1 MTGPPPFGGRSPE
14 YVGVHNRCVRRPALC
29 LPTILALAAVLVGG
43 CGTTQGG
50 QGLDPLAGIYKG
62 VGSST
67 TLDNATLI
75 TAAFSKRHPGV
86 KFQLDVTDTETTVVR
101 VRSGDADVDFGFIGR
116 PLRPS
121 EGSIPLTPLG
131 STGSAFAV
139 NSRNTVRS
147 VSKAQL
153 KDLLTARVTDWAAI
167 GGAGAVK
174 ILLREL
180 TSNTRTGLEKYVFG
194 SDTPTY
200 PPEVFATSATNAA
213 SAQMFDA
220 LKSFSG
226 ALGMVTL
233 DSTALADPSIRL
245 LEMDGIPATLP
256 SLASGAWPV
265 RRAAYICTNAD
276 PARVKPAVKALLE
289 FAQSPEGQQALAGR

>member
-1 MTGPPPFGGRSPE
+1 MRRRARS
-14 YVGVHNRCVRRPALC
+14 
-29 LPTILALAAVLVGG
+29 LPVILTLAAVLAAA
-43 CGTTQGG
+43 CGTTQRA
-50 QGLDPLAGIYKG
+50 QTLDPLAGIYKG
-62 VGSST
+62 LGSAT

-101 VRSGDADVDFGFIGR
+101 VRTGDADVDFGFIGR

-139 NSRNTVRS
+139 NSANTVHS
-147 VSKAQL
+147 VTKAQL
-153 KDLLTARVTDWAAI
+153 RDLLTGKVKDWAAV
-167 GGAGAVK
+167 GGTGQVK
-174 ILLREL
+174 VLLREP

-194 SDTPTY
+194 SEKPAY
-200 PPEVFATSATNAA
+200 LPEDFVTSATNAA
-213 SAQMFDA
+213 SGEMTDA

-226 ALGMVTL
+226 GLGMVTL
-233 DSTALADPSIRL
+233 DSKALSNTSIRL
-245 LEMDGIPATLP
+245 LEMDGVPATLEA
-256 SLASGAWPV
+256 LASGAWPV

-276 PARVKPAVKALLE
+276 PAKVKPAIRALIE
-289 FAQSPEGQQALAGR
+289 FSQSPEGRQALAGR